1 MDIEAVLFD
10 WGGVLTESPLPG
22 LATIAVSAGAAP
34 PELADLLVGGNGE
47 NGDHP
52 MHRFERGEITL
63 AELTDWGRR
72 EGALRGWDL
81 DLSQIVSLVAELPA
95 RPAMIDYV
103 AALRDQG
110 LRTALIT
117 NNAIEVADL
126 WRAKLPIDE
135 LFDAVVV
142 SCDVGMR
149 KPEARIFAA
158 TLAAL
163 GHVRPEAAVFLDDT
177 AENAIAA
184 ADFGIRAVL
193 VGKDPADAIRQVE
206 RILTGSDDRGPAG
219 VVPSDPRECR

>member
-1 MDIEAVLFD
+1 MVIEAVLFD

-22 LATIAVSAGAAP
+22 LAAIAASAGAAP
-34 PELADLLVGGNGE
+34 ADLADLLLGGYGE

-52 MHRFERGEITL
+52 MHHLERGEITL

-72 EGALRGWDL
+72 EGDLRGWDL
-81 DLSQIVSLVAELPA
+81 DLSWIVTLVADLPA

-103 AALRDQG
+103 RKLRDRG
-110 LRTALIT
+110 LRTALVT

-126 WRAKLPIDE
+126 WRAKLPTAE

-149 KPEARIFAA
+149 KPEARIFEA

-163 GHVRPEAAVFLDDT
+163 GGIRPEAAVFLDDT
-177 AENAIAA
+177 AENAIGA
-184 ADFGIRAVL
+184 ADIGIRAVL
-193 VGKDPADAIRQVE
+193 AGNDPADTIRQVE
-206 RILTGSDDRGPAG
+206 RLLTGCGDRDPAG
-219 VVPSDPRECR
+219 VFPSDSREFR